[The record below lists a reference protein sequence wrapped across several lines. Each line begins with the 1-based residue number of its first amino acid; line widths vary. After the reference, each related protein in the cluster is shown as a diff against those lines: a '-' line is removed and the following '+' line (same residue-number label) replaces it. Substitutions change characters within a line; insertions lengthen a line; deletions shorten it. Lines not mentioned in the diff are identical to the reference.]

1 MNNQTCNQ
9 LFEEAQK
16 VIPGGV
22 NSPVRSCK
30 HVGMNPIYFERAE
43 GPYLYDVEGKRYV
56 DFCLSFGPHLLG
68 HSHPAVVGAITE
80 QVQKA
85 TSFGACHPLEIKL
98 AQKVLSFYP
107 FLQKVRLV
115 NSGTEAVMTAVRVAR
130 GYTGRPKI
138 LVFDGCYHGHSDGLL
153 AKAGSG
159 VAELAEASSN
169 GVPSSIVKDTLI
181 ARLDDFSTIQNYF
194 KQYPGQ
200 IAAVLMEPI
209 PANYGLYVTPKETLK
224 KIADLARENG
234 TLMIFDE
241 CISGFR
247 VTAQGACGYYDMQPD
262 IVTMGKIVGGGL
274 PLAAVAGRK
283 EIMDKLAPVG
293 DVYQAGTLS
302 GNPLAVAAGLAV
314 LNAISKN
321 PPYESIAS
329 RTERFVKKLQSLLSR
344 HYPVQIRHLSSL
356 FWLEFGTASNSF
368 PPDINAQSKSL
379 YSDFFRKALDA
390 QLYFAPSPF
399 EVAFMSLEHTDQV
412 LDEALEK
419 LERSLCRS

>member
-1 MNNQTCNQ
+1 MSTPTCEQ
-9 LFEEAQK
+9 LFNEAQQI
-16 VIPGGV
+16 IPGGV

-43 GPYLYDVEGKRYV
+43 GPYLFDIEGKKYV

-68 HSHPAVVGAITE
+68 HSHPCVVGAITE
-80 QVQKA
+80 QVKKA
-85 TSFGACHPLEIKL
+85 TSFGACHPLEVKL
-98 AQKVLSFYP
+98 AKKVLEFYP

-130 GYTGRPKI
+130 GFTQRSKI

-181 ARLDDFSTIQNYF
+181 ARLDDFSTIESYF
-194 KQYPGQ
+194 KQYPGE

-209 PANYGLYVTPKETLK
+209 PANYGLYVTPKEVLK
-224 KIADLARENG
+224 KIVDLARDHG
-234 TLMIFDE
+234 TLTIFDE

-274 PLAAVAGRK
+274 PLAAVAGRQP
-283 EIMDKLAPVG
+283 IMDKLAPVG

-314 LNAISKN
+314 LNEISKA
-321 PPYESIAS
+321 PPYELIQN
-329 RTERFVKKLQSLLSR
+329 RTERFVNRLQNLLSR
-344 HYPVQIRHLSSL
+344 FYPVQVRQLSSL
-356 FWLEFGTASNSF
+356 FWLEFGEPSHSF
-368 PPDINAQSKSL
+368 PPEVNAKSKSL
-379 YSDFFRKALDA
+379 YSDFFRKALQA
-390 QLYFAPSPF
+390 HLYFAPSPF
-399 EVAFMSLEHTDQV
+399 EVAFMSLQHTDAV

-419 LERSLCRS
+419 LERSLCQS